1 MKTAIVSLLL
11 LPLVAPL
18 TALAQDYP
26 VTFGEIEDGKVI
38 ASPILKNCEPSTG
51 YKYGFEM
58 SLPEGEK
65 HVVRIRFM
73 TPQIPGQ
80 ECVSCR
86 SFTDDF
92 GAHSGRFVQPLDLGS
107 EVGSYS
113 LKICIDDWK
122 QVHAVDYRVVAS
134 KSCP

>member
-1 MKTAIVSLLL
+1 MKTVIVALLAVL
-11 LPLVAPL
+11 APVAV
-18 TALAQDYP
+18 LAQDYP
-26 VTFGEIEDGKVI
+26 VTFGEIAGGKIV

-73 TPQIPGQ
+73 TPPIPGQ
-80 ECVSCR
+80 DCVSCR

-92 GAHSGRFVQPLDLGS
+92 GTHSGHFVQPLELGS
-107 EVGSYS
+107 EVGTYS
-113 LKICIDDWK
+113 LKIYVDDWK
-122 QVHAVDYRVVAS
+122 QVHAVDYRAVAS